1 MAASPL
7 SPSPA
12 SPAASTSGSEPW
24 PGVRASW
31 RRTLSVASTAAVDAP
46 GASRQWHFLDNA
58 DDVAATG
65 MEPAGTL
72 LCVHGNPTWSY
83 LWRTLLAG
91 ATSPATLAAGGPWR
105 VVAVDQLDM
114 GFSERTGTFRRLED
128 RITDLSDLTAAL
140 HLDGPVVTVGH
151 DWGGIISLGWANR
164 HRDRL
169 AGVVLTNTA
178 VHPAGFSLPPALKLA
193 LHPAVHKWGTT
204 TSAAFLRVTH
214 ALAQPAL
221 APEVRNAFMA
231 PYRTALRRA
240 GVGNFVA
247 DIPASES
254 HPSRAALEE
263 VSSGIRTM
271 GVPALMMW
279 GPKDPVFSDRYLRDL
294 LSRMP
299 HADVHRFEGAGH
311 LVQEDRDIATPAFD
325 WLAKNVPASEDRV
338 PGDRAANPASA
349 SRSHADADFRP
360 MLAELDARR
369 HDDSTAVV
377 DMVPA
382 RDRAVSGP
390 GAVGGRAPARPGS
403 RSLSWA
409 DLARDVDD
417 LAAGLAGLGVRP
429 GDRVSLLV
437 PPGITL
443 TTLIYACLRLGAVIV
458 VADAGLG
465 TKGMSR
471 AIKGAGPAYLIGI
484 ERALTGARIYNW
496 PGVKVCA
503 EDFTPATD
511 AIKRKL
517 LNVAA
522 TVPQLLANGRAMRL
536 AASSPAMGSPGA
548 DDDAAVLFTS
558 GSTGPAKGVVYTH
571 RRLAAMR
578 DTLKATYKLDAGTAL
593 VAGFAPFALLGPAL
607 GATSVTPDMDVTAP
621 RTLTAAALAEA
632 AAAINATVVFASPA
646 ALVNVVATAAQLT
659 DTHKTALAG
668 VELVLSAGA
677 PLGEPLLA
685 QVQELAPHAALHTP
699 YGMTEALPV
708 TDISLA
714 GIREAGAGNGVCV
727 GLPISGATVAV
738 APLTP
743 EGGVHPEPTTRAHVT
758 GEILVRAPHVKERY
772 DRLWITQ
779 EQSASIP
786 GWHRSGDVG
795 HFDDAGRL
803 WVEGRLAHIL
813 ATPAG
818 VRTPVAG
825 ELAAEQVPGVARAAV
840 VGVGPAGVQAAVAV
854 VETVPP
860 SQHSGLAGT
869 GLAAQVRS
877 AAAGVGLELSA
888 VLAIDTMPTDIR
900 HNSKIDRTALS
911 AWASRMLAG
920 EKAGRP

>member
-1 MAASPL
+1 MH
-7 SPSPA
+7 
-12 SPAASTSGSEPW
+12 
-24 PGVRASW
+24 ASW
-31 RRTLSVASTAAVDAP
+31 RRTLSVPSTAAVDAP
-46 GASRQWHFLDNA
+46 GTSRQWHFLDNA

-65 MEPAGTL
+65 VEPAGTL

-91 ATSPATLAAGGPWR
+91 ATSPSTLAAGGPWR

-128 RITDLSDLTAAL
+128 RITDLGDLTAAL

-151 DWGGIISLGWANR
+151 DWGGIISLGWADR
-164 HRDRL
+164 HRDQL

-193 LHPAVHKWGTT
+193 LHPAIHRWGTT

-221 APEVRNAFMA
+221 APEVRDAFMA

-247 DIPASES
+247 DIPAAES

-263 VSSGIRTM
+263 VSSGIRTL

-325 WLAKNVPASEDRV
+325 WLAKNVVAPGGRA
-338 PGDRAANPASA
+338 PGDVAPGGRAAGP
-349 SRSHADADFRP
+349 ADAPESDAGPFRP

-369 HDDSTAVV
+369 NDHSTAIV

-382 RDRAVSGP
+382 AGRAATRDRAGSPASGQ
-390 GAVGGRAPARPGS
+390 GS
-403 RSLSWA
+403 GSSPRSVSWA

-417 LAAGLAGLGVRP
+417 LAAGLADLGVRG

-484 ERALTGARIYNW
+484 ERALAGARLYNW
-496 PGVKVCA
+496 PGVKVCS
-503 EDFTPATD
+503 EDFTPAMD
-511 AIKRKL
+511 ATKRKL

-522 TVPQLLANGRAMRL
+522 TVPQLLANGRVMHL
-536 AASSPAMGSPGA
+536 AASAPAMGSPGA

-578 DTLKATYKLDAGTAL
+578 DTLKAAYKLEAGTAL

-621 RTLTAAALAEA
+621 RTLTAAALADA
-632 AAAINATVVFASPA
+632 AAAIDATVVFASPA

-668 VELVLSAGA
+668 VEIVLSAGA

-685 QVQELAPHAALHTP
+685 QVQDLTPQATLHTP

-727 GLPISGATVAV
+727 GMPVSGATVAV

-743 EGGVHPEPTTRAHVT
+743 EGGVDPEPTTRANVT

-813 ATPAG
+813 TTPAG

-860 SQHSGLAGT
+860 AKHSGLAGT
-869 GLAAQVRS
+869 GLAAQLRS

-888 VLAIDTMPTDIR
+888 VLVIDAMPTDIR